1 MSKCSALYKAYVRP
15 HLEYAVQAWCPYN
28 SKDIKCLEMVQRRA
42 TKSIHHLRHMTYE
55 KRLRKL
61 RLQKLSER
69 RERGD
74 MIQMFK
80 FVRGYNKVNWFHP
93 NMPANSLTQ
102 TEPAGQLE
110 VIHIVR
116 QQRTNCR
123 KKENFFTNRV
133 VKGWNKLPTQICES
147 S

>member
-1 MSKCSALYKAYVRP
+1 M
-15 HLEYAVQAWCPYN
+15 
-28 SKDIKCLEMVQRRA
+28 
-42 TKSIHHLRHMTYE
+42 HHLRHMTYE
-55 KRLRKL
+55 ERLRKL

-80 FVRGYNKVNWFHP
+80 SVRGYNKVNWFHP

-102 TEPAGQLE
+102 TGPAGAIIGDPHCL
-110 VIHIVR
+110 R

-123 KKENFFTNRV
+123 KRENFFTNRV
-133 VKGWNKLPTQICES
+133 VKGWNKLPTQICEFGTVNGFKNKS
-147 S
+147 DKAQTM